1 MSHASPVTLERA
13 SYVASTWLAD
23 VAREFPTDDMHFVQR
38 VTRAWLHVVRDRLPL
53 IESVH
58 LGAQLPEF
66 LRGIYY
72 EGWDP
77 AQVPMKLDRDE
88 LVERFATEAGIAA
101 ADVRK
106 SAGAVSAAFDHRTG
120 GHITVVLERFP
131 ADVRDVLRP
140 PSGDMAST
148 VSL

>member
-53 IESVH
+53 IEAVH

-77 AQVPMKLDRDE
+77 THVPMKLGQDE

-131 ADVRDVLRP
+131 ADVQEVLRP
-140 PSGDMAST
+140 RSAGPVPTPSP
-148 VSL
+148 

>member
-38 VTRAWLHVVRDRLPL
+38 ATRAWLHVVRDRLPL
-53 IESVH
+53 IEAVH

-66 LRGIYY
+66 LRGMYY

-77 AQVPMKLDRDE
+77 AHIPVKLDRDE

-101 ADVRK
+101 ADVPK

-131 ADVRDVLRP
+131 AEVQEVLRP
-140 PSGDMAST
+140 RT
-148 VSL
+148 VGHPPTLSP

>member
-23 VAREFPTDDMHFVQR
+23 VARQFPTDDMHFVQR
-38 VTRAWLHVVRDRLPL
+38 ATRAWLHVVRDRLPL
-53 IESVH
+53 IEAVH

-77 AQVPMKLDRDE
+77 AHVPVKLDRDE
-88 LVERFATEAGIAA
+88 LVDRFATEAGVAA
-101 ADVRK
+101 ADVPK
-106 SAGAVSAAFDHRTG
+106 SAGAVSAAFDNRTG

-140 PSGDMAST
+140 PTGDKAST
-148 VSL
+148 VSQ